1 MKNELL
7 ENIEKLHTTPMG
19 VDRIRRNL
27 QLGDDVKDVVAWC
40 RQKILDTDAEFIR
53 QGKNWYVR
61 INDCIFTVNAYS
73 YTIITAKTAESI
85 AQPCSVNA

>member
-1 MKNELL
+1 MKNDLI
-7 ENIEKLHTTPMG
+7 ENIEKLHTTTMG

-27 QLGDDVKDVVAWC
+27 ELSDDVKDVVVWC
-40 RQKILDTDAEFIR
+40 RQKILDTNAEFIR

-73 YTIITAKTAESI
+73 YTIITAKK
-85 AQPCSVNA
+85 VNEQK

>member
-1 MKNELL
+1 MKNDLI

-19 VDRIRRNL
+19 VERIRRNL
-27 QLGDDVKDVVAWC
+27 ELSDDVKDVVVWC

-53 QGKNWYVR
+53 QGKNQYVR

-73 YTIITAKTAESI
+73 YTIITAKK
-85 AQPCSVNA
+85 VNEQK